1 MKYIH
6 TYILILAL
14 LFIHGSEV
22 QADMFSFR
30 CLHPALSGFEP
41 STKDAYL
48 PFTSVAPMSYG
59 CLHPALSGSDR
70 DAQDTYSRRL
80 MQTGSSL
87 SDNRR
92 MAEVF
97 AAMAVSTTAPRSDN
111 MLPPTMGAVG
121 FSKLSAAP
129 MLMADGTVYSPSAAA
144 APTMP
149 QRSPGTPGGILDEP
163 PLPVGEPLL
172 PLLLF
177 AAAYA
182 IYTCH
187 KRPRLK
193 KILNPNS

>member
-1 MKYIH
+1 MKHIH

-14 LFIHGSEV
+14 LFIHGSAA
-22 QADMFSFR
+22 QADMFSFS

-70 DAQDTYSRRL
+70 DAQDTYSRHL

-97 AAMAVSTTAPRSDN
+97 AAMVVSTTVPRSDN
-111 MLPPTMGAVG
+111 MLTPTMGTVG
-121 FSKLSAAP
+121 FSKLSAAH
-129 MLMADGTVYSPSAAA
+129 MLLADGTVYSPSEATR
-144 APTMP
+144 PGP
-149 QRSPGTPGGILDEP
+149 QRMPGTPGGIIDEP
-163 PLPVGEPLL
+163 PLPVGDPLL
-172 PLLLF
+172 PLLLL

-182 IYTCH
+182 YH
-187 KRPRLK
+187 KYRRVK
-193 KILNPNS
+193 DS

>member
-1 MKYIH
+1 MKHTH

-14 LFIHGSEV
+14 LFIHGSAA

-30 CLHPALSGFEP
+30 CLQPALSGFEP
-41 STKDAYL
+41 SPQDAYL
-48 PFTSVAPMSYG
+48 PFTSVAPMS
-59 CLHPALSGSDR
+59 CGSDR

-97 AAMAVSTTAPRSDN
+97 AAMAVSTTAPCSDN

-121 FSKLSAAP
+121 FSKLAAVP

-149 QRSPGTPGGILDEP
+149 QRSPGTPGGIIDES

-172 PLLLF
+172 PLFLL

-182 IYTCH
+182 CH
-187 KRPRLK
+187 KHHRLK
-193 KILNPNS
+193 KFLISNS

>member
-1 MKYIH
+1 MKHTH

-14 LFIHGSEV
+14 LFIHGSAA

-70 DAQDTYSRRL
+70 DAQDTYSRHL

-121 FSKLSAAP
+121 FSKLSAVP

-172 PLLLF
+172 PLFLL

-182 IYTCH
+182 CH
-187 KRPRLK
+187 KHHRLK